1 MNTSKIDHQ
10 DEQPV
15 ELIAGVLNDARDL
28 AVAEVDKLKA
38 EATSKVKD
46 VGEEL
51 KIASVGLLILT
62 VSAILLG
69 VALSLGL
76 VALGVPGW
84 AGFGIVAVVFAIVGV
99 LFLKQ
104 RRAIAEAT

>member
-15 ELIAGVLNDARDL
+15 ELITGVLNDARDL

-38 EATSKVKD
+38 EATTKVKD

-62 VSAILLG
+62 VAAIMLG

-76 VALGVPGW
+76 TALGVPGW
-84 AGFGIVAVVFAIVGV
+84 AGFGIVAVVFAATGV

-104 RRAIAEAT
+104 RRTIAEAT